1 VRSFSII
8 KRILLLTAALFS
20 MLALVHAQDA
30 ASLTGKITDEK
41 DNSPLIGANIVIT
54 GTSKGAAADIE
65 GIYSIPNIKPG
76 VYTLEVTYIGYK
88 KTILTAIKLK
98 AGEKKVLNIKLTP
111 TLLTLDQEVVIV
123 GEKPLVDVDQSK
135 TQNRISN
142 EKIEAAPVR
151 ELSQLLNTQAGV
163 INSPIGIN
171 IRGGR
176 TYETGFYI
184 DGVSAKDPLSG
195 TGFGVDVGS
204 NAMQELEIN
213 TGGIDVEYGNS
224 TSGTVNTKT
233 KSGGEKLEANILY
246 KRDNLGFNESEA
258 SCFNQDVF
266 ELSLGGP
273 SKLIDKV
280 TPGNGKFR
288 YYTSLR
294 YNLGDTYIKYNA
306 EQLVSSIEPNTF
318 WSPKQDNRWS
328 GFVKLNYDFSSKN
341 KLTLSY
347 LKSLTV
353 NQDLNM
359 LRVTGNDVSFK
370 PGYQFQFQL
379 MPDNAST
386 FSFESNLETIKWN
399 STPNNRFSYQV
410 QLSRLFVH
418 LRGDANGRPWRP
430 NMVNTEFDPE
440 SIREF
445 PSTYFNPDDSI
456 VFTLASPG
464 LFNNGGISTLWHD
477 HIVEEYTAKAI
488 GYLYSKDTRNR
499 LTIGLEYKH
508 QYLQWI
514 DITKP
519 WIGAPIQLA
528 DSTYSQSFRLGE
540 LSDIWR
546 VKPAT
551 GAIFISDKYK
561 FMGLIA
567 DVGGRLEFW
576 APGTFVD
583 EAVADPE
590 SPIVDEIR
598 ESYMKNTVKIFGKR
612 YKIRLLP
619 KISASFPV
627 KENQVMY
634 FSYGQSSILP
644 HPSYVYTGL
653 NPEYTDRS
661 TLSYIGNPDLN
672 PEMDI
677 SYELG
682 LRSQIT
688 SDDAINISAFWK
700 DKYDF
705 ITSASIQ
712 VKDVNGKEVTRTI
725 RINSDYAR
733 IRGAELTYIKR
744 VKKWYR
750 GQISLAYMTATGQS
764 ASSSEDIEDI
774 LNTGNREDTKEYPL
788 PWDRPVDLK
797 SNNLFILDQRGGLFG
812 VKPINK
818 IKFYFELYYRSGMR
832 YTPYV
837 LTGYEPY
844 SGRPIYEMSPDPND
858 RYSEIGKDWFGIDIN
873 FMKYW
878 NLKNFEIA
886 LNFEITNLLNN
897 LNATIIN
904 PVTGRGYEYGDDVP
918 TEWRDPRYND
928 PRDPRSDNIP
938 PDNPSRYNP
947 QRHFMVGLVVKY
959 R

>member
-1 VRSFSII
+1 VRSWLNKKIS
-8 KRILLLTAALFS
+8 LLMLFMALMITS
-20 MLALVHAQDA
+20 AYNQELAML
-30 ASLTGKITDEK
+30 SGKVTDEK
-41 DNSPLIGANIVIT
+41 DNSLLIGANVVIK
-54 GTSKGAAADIE
+54 GTSKGSAADIN
-65 GIYSIPNIKPG
+65 GNYTIANIKPG
-76 VYTLEVTYIGYK
+76 TYDIEVTYIGYK
-88 KTILTAIKLK
+88 KTILTAIKLT
-98 AGEKKVLNIKLTP
+98 AGQKKILNINLAP
-111 TLLTLDQEVVIV
+111 TLLTLDQEVVII

-135 TQNRISN
+135 TQNRVTN
-142 EKIEAAPVR
+142 EKIESAPVR

-163 INSPIGIN
+163 INSPSGIN

-195 TGFGVDVGS
+195 TGFGVDIGS

-233 KSGGEKLEANILY
+233 KSGGDKTEASILY
-246 KRDNLGFNESEA
+246 KRDNLGFNENYA
-258 SCFNQDVF
+258 SCFNQQVF
-266 ELSLGGP
+266 ELNVGGP
-273 SKLIDKV
+273 SKIIDKII
-280 TPGNGKFR
+280 PGKGKFK

-294 YNLGDTYIKYNA
+294 YNLSDTYIKYPA
-306 EQLVSSIEPNTF
+306 EQLVSSVEPNTF
-318 WSPKQDNRWS
+318 WSPNEDNRWS
-328 GFVKLNYDFSSKN
+328 GFVKFNYDFNSKM
-341 KLTLSY
+341 KLTFTY
-347 LKSLTV
+347 LKSLTI

-370 PGYQFQFQL
+370 PGYQYQFQL
-379 MPDNAST
+379 SPDNAST
-386 FSFESNLETIKWN
+386 FTHESNLQTLKWN
-399 STPNNRFSYQV
+399 HTPTNKFSYQV
-410 QLSRLFVH
+410 QLSRLYVH

-430 NMVNTEFDPE
+430 DIVNTDFDPA

-445 PSTYFNPDDSI
+445 PATYFNPDDSI

-488 GYLYSKDTRNR
+488 GYLYSKNTKNR
-499 LTIGLEYKH
+499 LTFGLEYKY

-519 WIGAPIQLA
+519 WIGAPIQLS
-528 DSTYSQSFRLGE
+528 DGTYTQSFRLGE

-546 VKPAT
+546 VEPST
-551 GAIFISDKYK
+551 GSIFISDKYK
-561 FMGLIA
+561 FLGLIA
-567 DVGGRLEFW
+567 DIGGRLEFW
-576 APGTFVD
+576 SAGKFVD
-583 EAVADPE
+583 DAILDPN
-590 SPIVDEIR
+590 SPIRDEIR
-598 ESYMKNTVKIFGKR
+598 QSYLNNTVDILGTR
-612 YKIRLLP
+612 YKIRFLP
-619 KISASFPV
+619 KVSASFPV

-634 FSYGQSSILP
+634 FSYGHSSILP
-644 HPSYVYTGL
+644 HPSYIYTGL
-653 NPEYTDRS
+653 NPEYADRS
-661 TLSYIGNPDLN
+661 TLSYLGNPDLN

-682 LRSQIT
+682 LKSQIT
-688 SDDAINISAFWK
+688 SDDALNISAFWK

-712 VKDVNGKEVTRTI
+712 VQDATGRDVTRTI

-744 VKKWYR
+744 IKKWYR
-750 GQISLAYMTATGQS
+750 GQISFAYMTATGQS
-764 ASSSEDIEDI
+764 ASSSESLQNI

-788 PWDRPVDLK
+788 PWDRPIDAK
-797 SNNLFILDQRGGLFG
+797 SNNLFILDQQGGLFG
-812 VKPINK
+812 IKAINK
-818 IKFYFELYYRSGMR
+818 IKFYIELFYRSGMR

-837 LTGYEPY
+837 FKGYESF
-844 SGRPIYEMSPDPND
+844 SGRPLYEASTDPKD
-858 RYSEIGKDWFGIDIN
+858 RYSKIGEDWFGIDIN
-873 FMKYW
+873 LTKWW
-878 NLKNFEIA
+878 NLKGYEIA
-886 LNFEITNLLNN
+886 MSFEITNLLDNK
-897 LNATIIN
+897 NASIIN

-928 PRDPRSDNIP
+928 PRDPRSDNLP
-938 PDNPSRYNP
+938 PDNPSRYNA
-947 QRHFMVGLVVKY
+947 QRHYMLGLIVRY